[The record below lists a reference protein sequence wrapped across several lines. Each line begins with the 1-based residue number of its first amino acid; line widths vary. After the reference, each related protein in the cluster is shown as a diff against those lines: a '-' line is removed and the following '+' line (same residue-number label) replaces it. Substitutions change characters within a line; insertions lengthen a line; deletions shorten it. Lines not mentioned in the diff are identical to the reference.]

1 MSLKYYLIPF
11 PLAKD
16 KRSFRAVPKHERS
29 LGTEDLI
36 DRMLDRGTSVT
47 KVDIKAVFELLNQV
61 LTQELLQ
68 GNRIQTPLFSA
79 QLRIEGS
86 FDEHTEHFDPRK
98 HHVHVSL
105 IASPALVHQ
114 IKEIRP
120 QRCKNTGQHA
130 LIQMC
135 TNLSRNLI
143 HQAQPGDILEI
154 KGQYFYLNDSDQEQG
169 LYLKNEAGSTELDQI
184 LSIKP
189 STILVRLPVQ
199 INPGTY
205 HLEFRGCTKKQKA
218 AHATVWS
225 KSIEILHE
233 TNL

>member
-16 KRSFRAVPKHERS
+16 KKSFRAVPKHERS

-36 DRMLDRGTSVT
+36 NRMLDRGTSVT

-61 LTQELLQ
+61 VTQELLH

-79 QLRIEGS
+79 QLRIEGTFNEPAEL
-86 FDEHTEHFDPRK
+86 FDSNK
-98 HHVHVSL
+98 HKIHVSL
-105 IASPALVHQ
+105 TASPALERQ

-135 TNLSRNLI
+135 TNLCRNLI

-154 KGQYFYLNDSDQEQG
+154 KGQYFYLMPKI
-169 LYLKNEAGSTELDQI
+169 LLKVSTSKTRQAI
-184 LSIKP
+184 PSWIKSSP
-189 STILVRLPVQ
+189 SNLP
-199 INPGTY
+199 P
-205 HLEFRGCTKKQKA
+205 F
-218 AHATVWS
+218 
-225 KSIEILHE
+225 
-233 TNL
+233 